1 MNLFCSARGFHYL
14 CRRITENNRQK
25 NGMLY
30 IIPTPVGNLEDMTLR
45 AVRLLK
51 EADVVLAEDTRTSG
65 ILLKHFDIQNHLL
78 SHHKFNEHQTAKHIV
93 ERLLAGQTIALIS
106 DAGTPGI
113 SDPGFLLV
121 RECIR
126 AGVEVQTLPGATA
139 FVPALVASGISSE
152 HFTFYGFLSS
162 KEKKMND
169 ELEMLKDNEYTL
181 VFYEAPHRLIRTLEA
196 MLKVFGDRIIS
207 ISREISKVHE
217 SVFVGKISEAIDMI
231 PAKGEFVIVVSAN
244 SEIIESD
251 MSIIDNIN
259 MYIKSG
265 LSSMDAIKR
274 VAKERKIP
282 KNDVYKEYH
291 EGR

>member
-1 MNLFCSARGFHYL
+1 MIQNSYDYSPSV
-14 CRRITENNRQK
+14 
-25 NGMLY
+25 Y
-30 IIPTPVGNLEDMTLR
+30 IVPTPIGNLEDITLR
-45 AVRLLK
+45 AINTLK
-51 EADVVLAEDTRTSG
+51 MVDVIYSEDTRVTQQ
-65 ILLKHFDIQNHLL
+65 LLNHFDIKNKLIHMDD
-78 SHHKFNEHQTAKHIV
+78 HNEDIIKNNVLDNLRNNKNVAIV
-93 ERLLAGQTIALIS
+93 TDR
-106 DAGTPGI
+106 GTPII
-113 SDPGFLLV
+113 SDPGYKTVKYLKDQGYNV
-121 RECIR
+121 I
-126 AGVEVQTLPGATA
+126 ALPGATA
-139 FVPALVASGISSE
+139 FIPALVASGISSE

-251 MSIIDNIN
+251 MSIIDNVN

-291 EGR
+291 EGRW

>member
-1 MNLFCSARGFHYL
+1 MDDHNEDIIKNNVLDNLR
-14 CRRITENNRQK
+14 NNK
-25 NGMLY
+25 N
-30 IIPTPVGNLEDMTLR
+30 V
-45 AVRLLK
+45 A
-51 EADVVLAEDTRTSG
+51 
-65 ILLKHFDIQNHLL
+65 
-78 SHHKFNEHQTAKHIV
+78 IV
-93 ERLLAGQTIALIS
+93 TDR
-106 DAGTPGI
+106 GTPII
-113 SDPGFLLV
+113 SDPGYKTVKYLKDQGYNV
-121 RECIR
+121 I
-126 AGVEVQTLPGATA
+126 ALPGATA